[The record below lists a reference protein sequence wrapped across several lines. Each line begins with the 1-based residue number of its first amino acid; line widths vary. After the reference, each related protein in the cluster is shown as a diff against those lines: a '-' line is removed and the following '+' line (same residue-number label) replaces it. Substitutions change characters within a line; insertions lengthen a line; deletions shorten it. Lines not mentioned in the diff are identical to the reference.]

1 MSYKSEPIWI
11 AVVVLATAVIV
22 AVSIIYANIGGKE
35 LARTDILEQCQN
47 GKSVTIDGIEIHCG
61 VISSDVNLEAA
72 RYNAVKQCVKLI
84 GAWNDG

>member
-1 MSYKSEPIWI
+1 MMHKPEVVWI

-22 AVSIIYANIGGKE
+22 AIAITYANIGGKE
-35 LARTDILEQCQN
+35 SARTDILEQCQN
-47 GKSVTIDGIEIHCG
+47 GKSVTIDDIEIHCG

-84 GAWNDG
+84 GVWNDG